1 VWWYPQ
7 PASPPQLPQPA
18 ATRVPAPGRKKPA
31 RSEPQT
37 APLFDTDTLAP
48 VDNAPT
54 ITDAPGGRDK
64 VDELLRSPLF
74 TQQFQ
79 TYGRNLKKPQLGA
92 LVRET
97 IAAGGV
103 LPMLTAAQLLGVKS
117 TRASGALSVVAQVLN
132 TDGVEVL
139 TINGTELQL
148 REALMF
154 EQFGVTG
161 PGAHP

>member
-1 VWWYPQ
+1 
-7 PASPPQLPQPA
+7 
-18 ATRVPAPGRKKPA
+18 
-31 RSEPQT
+31 
-37 APLFDTDTLAP
+37 
-48 VDNAPT
+48 
-54 ITDAPGGRDK
+54 
-64 VDELLRSPLF
+64 
-74 TQQFQ
+74 
-79 TYGRNLKKPQLGA
+79 
-92 LVRET
+92 
-97 IAAGGV
+97 
-103 LPMLTAAQLLGVKS
+103 LGVKS